1 VADVVAALLP
11 RRPHLLLPGRQ
22 PALIDTGFVAH
33 AEETADAARLLD
45 VTPES
50 LAAEPTARA

>member
-1 VADVVAALLP
+1 VVAALLP

>member
-11 RRPHLLLPGRQ
+11 RRQHLLLPGRQ
-22 PALIDTGFVAH
+22 PALIDTGFVA
-33 AEETADAARLLD
+33 AADAARLLD

-50 LAAEPTARA
+50 LAAELTART